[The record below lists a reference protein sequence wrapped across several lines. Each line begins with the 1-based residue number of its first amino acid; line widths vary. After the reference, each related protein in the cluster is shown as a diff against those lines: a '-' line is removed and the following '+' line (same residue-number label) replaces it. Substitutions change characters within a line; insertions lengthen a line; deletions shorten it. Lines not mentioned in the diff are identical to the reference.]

1 MQRYIQNKTN
11 NHKQTN
17 MKKPENSIELKMTW
31 IGQMKSYIMFMEM
44 GDDSNRKFAK
54 DELMKLATKLD
65 KYNEANDIP
74 FGYLK
79 PSND

>member
-1 MQRYIQNKTN
+1 MLKITDIYKTN
-11 NHKQTN
+11 NHKQIN
-17 MKKPENSIELKMTW
+17 MEKEKTIELKMTW

-65 KYNEANDIP
+65 KYNEENDIP

-79 PSND
+79 PHND

>member
-1 MQRYIQNKTN
+1 
-11 NHKQTN
+11 

-31 IGQMKSYIMFMEM
+31 IGQMRSYIVFMEM

-54 DELMKLATKLD
+54 DELMTLAEKLD
-65 KYNEANDIP
+65 KFNEENDIP

-79 PSND
+79 PTND

>member
-1 MQRYIQNKTN
+1 MEKT
-11 NHKQTN
+11 
-17 MKKPENSIELKMTW
+17 IELKMTW

-65 KYNEANDIP
+65 KWNEENPIP
-74 FGYLK
+74 HGYLNVPANAK
-79 PSND
+79 K